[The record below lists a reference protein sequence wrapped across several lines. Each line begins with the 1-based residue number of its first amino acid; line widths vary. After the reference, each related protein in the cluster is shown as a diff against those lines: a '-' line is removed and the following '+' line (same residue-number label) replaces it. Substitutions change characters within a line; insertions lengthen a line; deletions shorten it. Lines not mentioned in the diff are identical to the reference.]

1 MAANKTSK
9 WMSWAKLFAI
19 YSGILAA
26 LVIFVIFQNVFI
38 PLIIAMIFVYL
49 LNPLADWFESFGI
62 RRTLAVILIFAGSFV
77 LVLGFIFFFQS
88 QITGEFNTLKRQAPV
103 YAAKLKQGLLDGANA
118 LEKNFSF
125 IPKGDLRKLIEE
137 KSSAFP
143 DFLAKKMPDILAWTM
158 GLITS
163 GIVTVF
169 AVFFFLKDGRKM
181 RKSLIKIVP
190 NKYFETF
197 LVLLF
202 EVDQSIGAYIRG
214 QIIDGA
220 VVGLLSIAGLYL
232 IGLKY
237 GLFIGALSGAFNI
250 VPYLG
255 PVAAMVPAVL
265 VATAEHHDA
274 LLAFKA
280 VGVLALVQLIDNAV
294 VSPLALGKSVDI
306 HPLIVILI
314 LPIGGML
321 MGVWGMLLAVP
332 LYCSLTVTFE
342 ILYKGII
349 KYGNWEA

>member
-1 MAANKTSK
+1 M
-9 WMSWAKLFAI
+9 
-19 YSGILAA
+19 
-26 LVIFVIFQNVFI
+26 
-38 PLIIAMIFVYL
+38 
-49 LNPLADWFESFGI
+49 
-62 RRTLAVILIFAGSFV
+62 
-77 LVLGFIFFFQS
+77 
-88 QITGEFNTLKRQAPV
+88 
-103 YAAKLKQGLLDGANA
+103 YAAKLKQGLLDGSTA
-118 LEKNFSF
+118 LENKFSF
-125 IPKGDLRKLIEE
+125 VPKGALQKLINI
-137 KSSAFP
+137 KYADFP
-143 DFLAKKMPDILAWTM
+143 QTLAENMPRLLSWGM

-163 GIVTVF
+163 GIVVVF

-181 RKSLIKIVP
+181 RKSLIKIIP

-220 VVGLLSIAGLYL
+220 VVGLLSIIGLYL

-237 GLFIGALSGAFNI
+237 GFFIGVLSGAFNVI
-250 VPYLG
+250 PYLG
-255 PVAAMVPAVL
+255 PIAAMVPAVL
-265 VATAEHHDA
+265 VAIAEHHEA
-274 LLAFKA
+274 LLAVKA
-280 VGVLALVQLIDNAV
+280 AGVLSLVQLIDNAV

-332 LYCSLTVTFE
+332 IYCSLTVTFE

-349 KYGNWEA
+349 KYGSWEA